1 MYYSKSQG
9 KWKMLYRDTEDMK
22 KTKIK
27 LWDMKTLMSEMKNTL
42 DRIIGRL
49 DIAEEMISEL

>member
-1 MYYSKSQG
+1 
-9 KWKMLYRDTEDMK
+9 MLYRDMEDMK

-27 LWDMKTLMSEMKNTL
+27 LWDMKTPMSEMKNTL

-49 DIAEEMISEL
+49 DIAKEMISEL